1 VLFLGELVF
10 GQWHLMG
17 KNLENPVRKKINSL
31 VYFPVN
37 IGGGSSLLFHTAR
50 AFLLYHLLLVARSNF
65 SCVKIKYCITKRM
78 PVSHAKCLQLII

>member
-31 VYFPVN
+31 VYFPFN
-37 IGGGSSLLFHTAR
+37 ISGGSSLLFHRTR
-50 AFLLYHLLLVARSNF
+50 IFTLPLTTRRPF
-65 SCVKIKYCITKRM
+65 
-78 PVSHAKCLQLII
+78 